1 MYVQFCEM
9 VSPDVDDVKTQQ
21 TPNPAA
27 QEPDDDPPLE
37 LHSLD
42 VKQVPFRRPDAAP
55 ELWVINSVLIKSL
68 AYHNRERSYVPC
80 TCAGA
85 RPVVEVHNVEERE
98 NCNRTERFLLISDIG

>member
-1 MYVQFCEM
+1 MTALQDEVWI
-9 VSPDVDDVKTQQ
+9 TQQ

-27 QEPDDDPPLE
+27 HPPADVPPLE

-98 NCNRTERFLLISDIG
+98 NCNRTERFLLITDIG

>member
-1 MYVQFCEM
+1 M
-9 VSPDVDDVKTQQ
+9 SPDVDDVKTQQ
-21 TPNPAA
+21 TPKPEA

-55 ELWVINSVLIKSL
+55 ELWVINLIKSL
-68 AYHNRERSYVPC
+68 AYHNRERSCVPR